1 MAQEQRT
8 IIKKIVK
15 KGHVHHGGAW
25 KLAYAD
31 FVTAMMAFFLLMWL
45 IGTTDEETKRG
56 ISEYFQDPYEASK
69 IDKGKV
75 PTLDEIAPTEMDK
88 QSEHYDSMQLEL
100 LKQKIQDM
108 INTNAKLSEFK
119 EQIKLEITPEGLR
132 IQLIDDNNTPMFKL
146 ASSETEPQIRLILRA
161 LAPVINNLPNKI
173 SINGHTDAKPF
184 PVNKKRYSNWE
195 LSSDRA
201 NAARYELT
209 QGGLTEDKVLR
220 VTGLSDSIPY
230 NPGDANDP
238 MNRRISILVMNK
250 KTEQHVI
257 QEVGTKQATDI
268 TNTAPP
274 LTKTAPDKPLDTG
287 TQQLPEKPLKT
298 DSKPQPDK
306 PLDTGTQ
313 QLPEKPLKT
322 DSKPQPDKPLDTG
335 TQQLPEKPLKTDSK
349 PQPDKPLDIG
359 TQQLP
364 EKPLKTDS
372 KPQPDKPLD
381 TGTKQQPK
389 KPLKTDSKPQPEKP
403 LDTGTQQ
410 PPEKPL
416 KTDSKPQPDKP

>member
-1 MAQEQRT
+1 MAKEQT
-8 IIKKIVK
+8 VIIKKIVRK
-15 KGHVHHGGAW
+15 RHAHHGGAW

-45 IGTTDEETKRG
+45 IGSTDEATKIG
-56 ISEYFQDPYEASK
+56 ISEYFQDPYQASK
-69 IDKGKV
+69 VDKGKV

-88 QSEHYDSMQLEL
+88 QSENDDSKQLEL
-100 LKQKIQDM
+100 LKQKIKDM

-132 IQLIDDNNTPMFKL
+132 IQIIDNKNTPMFKL

-161 LAPVINNLPNKI
+161 LAPIINNLPNKI

-201 NAARYELT
+201 NAARYELN

-230 NPGDANDP
+230 NPGDAQDP

-250 KTEQHVI
+250 KTEEHVI

-313 QLPEKPLKT
+313 QQPEKPLKT

-335 TQQLPEKPLKTDSK
+335 TQQPPEKPLKTD
-349 PQPDKPLDIG
+349 I
-359 TQQLP
+359 
-364 EKPLKTDS
+364 
-372 KPQPDKPLD
+372 
-381 TGTKQQPK
+381 
-389 KPLKTDSKPQPEKP
+389 KPQPEKP
-403 LDTGTQQ
+403 LDTGTKQL
-410 PPEKPL
+410 PEKPL
-416 KTDSKPQPDKP
+416 KTDIKSQPEKPLDTGTKQLPEKPLTTDTKPQSEKPQGAGIKPSSDKR